1 MFRREKFMKKIVTAV
16 LSMVLIMSMTSAA
29 FAAQDNINYA
39 INSVE
44 DVSKSVKSLSA
55 DGTLSQTDKSFIFK
69 NAAPE
74 AVEAYITGKIEES
87 LKLAKELSGTVEF
100 EKVKSGKA
108 YERQIFELP
117 NGCTLTME
125 FEEGIDAGTDDYKYI
140 TSSVV
145 KPMAS
150 NGETMWKDYGN
161 RYFTAKATVNVGLGA
176 GSVSLEN
183 HYILSAQGIDENY
196 GVTNAFEPNTTCSI
210 IEQGT
215 MITDRSARTIGSSDV
230 NMYADFKV
238 IYKAGG
244 VTTTEK
250 SVRLSTSV
258 GYVDHNISAKQIKVK
273 HSWSLS

>member
-1 MFRREKFMKKIVTAV
+1 MKKIVTAV
-16 LSMVLIMSMTSAA
+16 LSMVLIMATTSAA
-29 FAAQDNINYA
+29 FAVQDNINYA

-55 DGTLSQTDKSFIFK
+55 DGTLYQTDKSFIFK

-74 AVEAYITGKIEES
+74 AVEAYITGIIEES

-125 FEEGIDAGTDDYKYI
+125 FEEGIDAGTDDYMHI
-140 TSSVV
+140 TSSVI

-196 GVTNAFEPNTTCSI
+196 GVAIANPSGAIPYGT
-210 IEQGT
+210 IEANGYVV
-215 MITDRSARTIGSSDV
+215 TDASARTVGASDV
-230 NMYADFKV
+230 NMYGRFK
-238 IYKAGG
+238 ITKYGG
-244 VTTTEK
+244 SVGDIVTEAK
-250 SVRLSTSV
+250 LSTSV
-258 GYVDHNISAKQIKVK
+258 GYVDHNTSAKQIKVK

>member
-1 MFRREKFMKKIVTAV
+1 MKKMVTAV
-16 LSMVLIMSMTSAA
+16 LSMVLIMAMTSAA

-55 DGTLSQTDKSFIFK
+55 DGTLSETDKSFIFK

-100 EKVKSGKA
+100 EKVKSGKT

-125 FEEGIDAGTDDYKYI
+125 FEEGVDAGTDDYMHI
-140 TSSVV
+140 TSSVI

-196 GVTNAFEPNTTCSI
+196 GVTNVFEPNTTCSI

-258 GYVDHNISAKQIKVK
+258 GYVDHNTSAKQIKVK